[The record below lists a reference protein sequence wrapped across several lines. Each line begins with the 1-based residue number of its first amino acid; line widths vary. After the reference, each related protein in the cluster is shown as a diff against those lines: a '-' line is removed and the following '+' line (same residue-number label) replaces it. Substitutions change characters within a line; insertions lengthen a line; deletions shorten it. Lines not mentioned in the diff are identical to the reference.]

1 MFSYQS
7 YLAITHLN
15 LQLMS
20 RSEMKTGNNVLFQ
33 QTANFF
39 LKLATRMKI
48 LLLIICSGLI
58 SSGIAYKDYSQW
70 KLSYF
75 SIEMDSSAVGISQI
89 FFDKGQ
95 GLQEQD
101 SISLQVERPGFQ
113 KYLFPIPEFIK
124 LIRFDPMGIASL
136 VSIKNAGIENGAGD
150 KLKVFP
156 LHSFKAIQQIDRFDL
171 SKDLLTIQ
179 TIESADDPIIIID
192 DSSFQR
198 QKNTAI
204 DFLAQYGWTAIG
216 NTILIFALFVGLKT
230 LWQQKN
236 SRLLQAIFKWI
247 DLNSYLLTF
256 SACWILLSH
265 RAFPRITSAHL
276 WAEDGPIFISE
287 FVNQGFGSFFNQY
300 AGYFH
305 TIPRIFGAAA
315 VAFPVDV
322 WPQIIALLSL
332 TAAAATFAIFVSDDF
347 KDYVDKKI
355 VRFCLCLTLCL
366 SPGLSEILSNL
377 ANLHWIIFLAATLLI
392 IKKAPL
398 RLTFEVPLLFL
409 FFLSAG
415 ECLVLLPL
423 LVFRGWQTVH
433 AHKSR
438 QWFQIEFFLAITLII
453 SSLLNFFQRQHNK
466 KGDIAD
472 FSQMIQS
479 FDYTVLSQFFY
490 IRVMGSTV
498 ESWIRETSNP
508 WIFIIVSVTIVTGC
522 AYLLLRRKKEIAI
535 NLLLAASCTIGI
547 IFLIWIVRPESI
559 NFFPPKQSIEFF
571 YAMRYSFILFPISL
585 IFWLTLI
592 NIATNR
598 FECLKKIWPV
608 AVVFLFWS
616 ALSNPAPYRI
626 EAYGDRLWT
635 KDAARLIDTYKSRCF
650 DEFYVRIYPNDWK
663 FRIALQNEGC

>member
-1 MFSYQS
+1 
-7 YLAITHLN
+7 
-15 LQLMS
+15 MS
-20 RSEMKTGNNVLFQ
+20 RSKMKTGNNALSRH
-33 QTANFF
+33 TANFF
-39 LKLATRMKI
+39 FKLGARMKI
-48 LLLIICSGLI
+48 LLLIICSALI
-58 SSGIAYKDYSQW
+58 SSGISYKDYSQW

-75 SIEMDSSAVGISQI
+75 SIEMESSAGGVSQI

-113 KYLFPIPEFIK
+113 KYLFPIPESIK
-124 LIRFDPMGIASL
+124 SIRFDPMNVASI
-136 VSIKNAGIENGAGD
+136 VSIKNAGIENGTGD

-156 LHSFKAIQQIDRFDL
+156 LHSFKAVQQINRIDL
-171 SKDLLTIQ
+171 NKDVLTIQ
-179 TIESADDPIIIID
+179 TIENAVDPITVIA

-198 QKNTAI
+198 KKNTGI
-204 DFLAQYGWTAIG
+204 DFVAQYSWAYLGYTL
-216 NTILIFALFVGLKT
+216 LIFGMFVGAGA
-230 LWQQKN
+230 LWRQKN

-265 RAFPRITSAHL
+265 RAFSRITAAHL
-276 WAEDGPIFISE
+276 WAEDGPIFIGE

-315 VAFPVDV
+315 VAFPVEL
-322 WPQIIALLSL
+322 WPHIIALLSL
-332 TAAAATFAIFVSDDF
+332 TAAAATFAIFVSEEF
-347 KDYVDKKI
+347 RDYVDKKFL
-355 VRFCLCLTLCL
+355 RFCLCLALCL
-366 SPGLSEILSNL
+366 SPGLGEILSNL

-392 IKKAPL
+392 IKKGPL
-398 RLTFEVPLLFL
+398 RLTFEAPLLFL
-409 FFLSAG
+409 FFVSAG

-423 LVFRGWQTVH
+423 LILRGWQTVH
-433 AHKSR
+433 ANKMK
-438 QWFQIEFFLAITLII
+438 QWRQIEFLLGATLVT
-453 SSLLNFFQRQHNK
+453 SSLLNFFQRQHNN
-466 KGDIAD
+466 KGEIAD
-472 FSQMIQS
+472 LAQMIQS
-479 FDYTVLSQFFY
+479 FDYTVLSQIFY
-490 IRVMGSTV
+490 ITVMGSTV
-498 ESWIRETSNP
+498 ESWIRETSDA
-508 WIFIIVSVTIVTGC
+508 WISMIVSVTIMAGC
-522 AYLLLRRKKEIAI
+522 SYLLLRVKKDIAI
-535 NLLLAASCTIGI
+535 NLLLAGACTSGI

-559 NFFPPKQSIEFF
+559 NFFPPTQSIEFF

-592 NIATNR
+592 NIAINR

-608 AVVFLFWS
+608 AIVFLFWS

-635 KDAARLIDTYKSRCF
+635 QDAARLIDTYKSRCF

>member
-1 MFSYQS
+1 
-7 YLAITHLN
+7 
-15 LQLMS
+15 MS
-20 RSEMKTGNNVLFQ
+20 RSEMKTGNNLSFQ

-39 LKLATRMKI
+39 FRLGARMKI
-48 LLLIICSGLI
+48 LLLIICSALI
-58 SSGIAYKDYSQW
+58 SSGIGYKDYSQW

-75 SIEMDSSAVGISQI
+75 SIEMESSAGGMSQI

-101 SISLQVERPGFQ
+101 SISLQVEHPGFQ
-113 KYLFPIPEFIK
+113 KYLFPIPESIK
-124 LIRFDPMGIASL
+124 LIRFDPLNVTSL
-136 VSIKNAGIENGAGD
+136 VSIKNAGIENGTGD

-171 SKDLLTIQ
+171 NKDVLTIQ
-179 TIESADDPIIIID
+179 TIESADDPITVID

-198 QKNTAI
+198 KKNTGI

-216 NTILIFALFVGLKT
+216 NTILIFAVFVGLGA
-230 LWQQKN
+230 LWRQK
-236 SRLLQAIFKWI
+236 SSPLLQTIFKWI

-265 RAFPRITSAHL
+265 RAFSRITSAHL

-287 FVNQGFGSFFNQY
+287 FINQGFGSFFNQY

-315 VAFPVDV
+315 VAFPVEL

-332 TAAAATFAIFVSDDF
+332 TTAAATFAIFVSDDF
-347 KDYVDKKI
+347 RDYVDKKI

-392 IKKAPL
+392 LKKAPL
-398 RLTFEVPLLFL
+398 RLTFEAPLLFL
-409 FFLSAG
+409 FFVSAG

-433 AHKSR
+433 SHKPR
-438 QWFQIEFFLAITLII
+438 QWFQIEFLLAITLII
-453 SSLLNFFQRQHNK
+453 SSLLNFFQRQHNN
-466 KGDIAD
+466 KGEIAEL
-472 FSQMIQS
+472 SQMIHS
-479 FDYTVLSQFFY
+479 FDYTVLSQIFY
-490 IRVMGSTV
+490 ISVLGSNV
-498 ESWIRETSNP
+498 ELWIHETSDSWI
-508 WIFIIVSVTIVTGC
+508 FMIVSVTIMAGC
-522 AYLLLRRKKEIAI
+522 SYFLLRTKKDIAI
-535 NLLLAASCTIGI
+535 NLLLAGACTIGI

-559 NFFPPKQSIEFF
+559 NFFPPTQSIEFL
-571 YAMRYSFILFPISL
+571 YSMRYSFILFPISL

-592 NIATNR
+592 NVAINR
-598 FECLKKIWPV
+598 YDCLKKIWPV
-608 AVVFLFWS
+608 AIVFLFWS
-616 ALSNPAPYRI
+616 ALNNPAPYRI

-635 KDAARLIDTYKSRCF
+635 KDAARLIDAYKSRCF
-650 DEFYVRIYPNDWK
+650 DDFYVRIYPNDW
-663 FRIALQNEGC
+663 RLHIAKQGDGC

>member
-1 MFSYQS
+1 
-7 YLAITHLN
+7 
-15 LQLMS
+15 MS

-39 LKLATRMKI
+39 LKLGARMKI

-58 SSGIAYKDYSQW
+58 SSGIAYEDYSQW

-75 SIEMDSSAVGISQI
+75 SIEMESSAGGMSQI

-101 SISLQVERPGFQ
+101 SISLQVEHPGFQ
-113 KYLFPIPEFIK
+113 KYLFPIPESIK
-124 LIRFDPMGIASL
+124 LIRFDPLNVTSL
-136 VSIKNAGIENGAGD
+136 VSIKNAGIENGTGD

-156 LHSFKAIQQIDRFDL
+156 LHSFKAIQQIDRL
-171 SKDLLTIQ
+171 NLNKDVLTIQ
-179 TIESADDPIIIID
+179 TIESAEDPITVID

-198 QKNTAI
+198 KKNTGI

-216 NTILIFALFVGLKT
+216 NTILIFAVFVGLGS
-230 LWQQKN
+230 LWRQK
-236 SRLLQAIFKWI
+236 SSPLLQTIFKWI

-265 RAFPRITSAHL
+265 RAFSRITSAHL
-276 WAEDGPIFISE
+276 WAEDGPIFIGE

-315 VAFPVDV
+315 VAFPVEL

-332 TAAAATFAIFVSDDF
+332 TTAAATFAIFVSDDF
-347 KDYVDKKI
+347 RDYVDKKI

-392 IKKAPL
+392 LKKAPL
-398 RLTFEVPLLFL
+398 RLTFEAPLLFL
-409 FFLSAG
+409 FFVSAG

-433 AHKSR
+433 SHKPR
-438 QWFQIEFFLAITLII
+438 QWFQIEFLLAITLII
-453 SSLLNFFQRQHNK
+453 SSLLNFFQRQHNN
-466 KGDIAD
+466 KGEIAEL
-472 FSQMIQS
+472 SQMIHS
-479 FDYTVLSQFFY
+479 FDYTVLSQIFY
-490 IRVMGSTV
+490 ISVLGSNV
-498 ESWIRETSNP
+498 ESWIHETSDS
-508 WIFIIVSVTIVTGC
+508 WIFMIVSVTTMAGC
-522 AYLLLRRKKEIAI
+522 SYFLLRTKKDIAI
-535 NLLLAASCTIGI
+535 NLLLAGACTTGI

-559 NFFPPKQSIEFF
+559 NFFPPTQSIEFL
-571 YAMRYSFILFPISL
+571 YSMRYSFILVPISL

-592 NIATNR
+592 NVAINR
-598 FECLKKIWPV
+598 YDCLKKIWPV
-608 AVVFLFWS
+608 AIVFLFWS
-616 ALSNPAPYRI
+616 ALNNPAPYRI

-635 KDAARLIDTYKSRCF
+635 KDAARLIDAYKSSCF
-650 DEFYVRIYPNDWK
+650 DDFYVRIYPNDW
-663 FRIALQNEGC
+663 RLHIAKQGDGC

>member
-1 MFSYQS
+1 
-7 YLAITHLN
+7 
-15 LQLMS
+15 
-20 RSEMKTGNNVLFQ
+20 MKTGNNVLFQ

-39 LKLATRMKI
+39 LKLGARMKI
-48 LLLIICSGLI
+48 LLLIICSGLV

-75 SIEMDSSAVGISQI
+75 SIEMDSSAGGISQI
-89 FFDKGQ
+89 FFDEGQ
-95 GLQEQD
+95 GFQEQN
-101 SISLQVERPGFQ
+101 SISSQVEQPGFQ
-113 KYLFPIPEFIK
+113 KYLFPIPESIK
-124 LIRFDPMGIASL
+124 SIRFDPLNVTSL
-136 VSIKNAGIENGAGD
+136 VSIKNAGIENGTGD

-156 LHSFKAIQQIDRFDL
+156 VQSFKAIQQIDRFDL
-171 SKDLLTIQ
+171 NKDVLAIQ
-179 TIESADDPIIIID
+179 TIESADDPITVID

-198 QKNTAI
+198 KQNTAV

-216 NTILIFALFVGLKT
+216 NTILIFALFVGLGA
-230 LWQQKN
+230 LWRQK
-236 SRLLQAIFKWI
+236 SSPLLQTIFKWI

-265 RAFPRITSAHL
+265 RAFPRITAARL
-276 WAEDGPIFISE
+276 WAEDGPIFIGE

-315 VAFPVDV
+315 VAFPVEL
-322 WPQIIALLSL
+322 WPQIITLLSL
-332 TAAAATFAIFVSDDF
+332 TTAAATFAIFVSDDF
-347 KDYVDKKI
+347 RDYVDKKI
-355 VRFCLCLTLCL
+355 VRFFLCLTLCL

-392 IKKAPL
+392 LKKAPL
-398 RLTFEVPLLFL
+398 RLTFEAPLLFL
-409 FFLSAG
+409 FFVSAG

-433 AHKSR
+433 SHKSR
-438 QWFQIEFFLAITLII
+438 QWFQIEFLLAITLII
-453 SSLLNFFQRQHNK
+453 SSLLNFFQRQHNN
-466 KGDIAD
+466 KGDIAEL
-472 FSQMIQS
+472 SQMIHS
-479 FDYTVLSQFFY
+479 FDYTVLSQIFY
-490 IRVMGSTV
+490 IPVLGPTV
-498 ESWIRETSNP
+498 ESWIRETSDP
-508 WIFIIVSVTIVTGC
+508 WIFIIVSVTILAGC
-522 AYLLLRRKKEIAI
+522 LYLLLRIKKDIAI
-535 NLLLAASCTIGI
+535 NLLLAGSCTIGI

-559 NFFPPKQSIEFF
+559 NFFPPRQSLEFF

-592 NIATNR
+592 NVAINR
-598 FECLKKIWPV
+598 YDCLKKIWPV
-608 AVVFLFWS
+608 TIIFLFLGI
-616 ALSNPAPYRI
+616 LSSPAPYRI

-635 KDAARLIDTYKSRCF
+635 KDAVRLIDTYKSRCF